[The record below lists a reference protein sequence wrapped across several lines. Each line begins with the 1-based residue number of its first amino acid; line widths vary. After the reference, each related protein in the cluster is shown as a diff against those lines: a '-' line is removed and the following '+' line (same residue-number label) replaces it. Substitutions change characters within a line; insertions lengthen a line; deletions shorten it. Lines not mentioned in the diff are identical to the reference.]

1 MPAVI
6 QQHQLVYQLLMPVVI
21 QRCSTNCQSPYLGT
35 YIRNLCFDCNQNS
48 DIFVPRTGE
57 TKQIR
62 QVLVH
67 GSVGMYPPRRQ
78 RQRRRRRWRQHQ
90 KTYLRQITCFC
101 CRNKKEANTN
111 YATTES
117 FSVGMRKVRMN
128 CFLIS
133 AVNVIQPFQKRSI
146 TSFILSQNDSS
157 RTFLKQATVLECNN
171 NNNSN
176 TPTECRAF
184 LNRQKLQNHVYVI
197 AQAVLSFEQ
206 ICFSFQSRKSKMQY

>member
-1 MPAVI
+1 
-6 QQHQLVYQLLMPVVI
+6 MPVVMWLRQQLTLHPPASCHLPTYMI
-21 QRCSTNCQSPYLGT
+21 GLPNCPCLLSSSNINCSTNCQSPYLGT

-78 RQRRRRRWRQHQ
+78 RQRRRRRWRQQQ

-133 AVNVIQPFQKRSI
+133 AVNVI
-146 TSFILSQNDSS
+146 
-157 RTFLKQATVLECNN
+157 
-171 NNNSN
+171 
-176 TPTECRAF
+176 
-184 LNRQKLQNHVYVI
+184 
-197 AQAVLSFEQ
+197 
-206 ICFSFQSRKSKMQY
+206 